1 MIRIMISACLLGQP
15 VRYNGL
21 SVDHVHPVLER
32 WKAEGRMV
40 PFCPETAGGLPT
52 PRAPAEIRG
61 KGGGNAVINAQARV
75 LDASACDVS
84 AAFVSGAEQ
93 AVQLAIEQG
102 LRIAVLK
109 EGSPSCGTQQINDGS
124 FSGQKI
130 PGSGVCAEALR
141 LAGLYI
147 FNENQLAD
155 AAELIDQIES
165 GTEHA

>member
-1 MIRIMISACLLGQP
+1 MIKILISACLLGQP

-21 SVDHVHPVLER
+21 AVAHAHPVLER

-40 PFCPETAGGLPT
+40 AFCPETAGGLPT
-52 PRAPAEIRG
+52 PRAPAEITG
-61 KGGGNAVINAQARV
+61 KGGGNAVIRAQANV
-75 LDASACDVS
+75 LDASGRDVS
-84 AAFVSGAEQ
+84 AAFLCGAEQ
-93 AVQLAIEQG
+93 AVQLAIEQE
-102 LRIAVLK
+102 LCIAVLK
-109 EGSPSCGTQQINDGS
+109 EGSPSCGTQQIHDGS

-130 PGSGVCAEALR
+130 SGSGVCAEALR